1 MNSISTTYGAFVA
14 VLLVVSVLTS
24 TAGVGVV
31 AASVTTDP
39 GDHYYQQQESPDGN
53 TTETPTSTPTS
64 EGGDSANSDDSNT
77 TNDPSNWS
85 KARILSI
92 VDDQISRHS
101 TIDVDSM
108 ETWYLDNQDQFSD
121 VEQRYVEAWIDWYET
136 GEKPGEGLHPSLIT
150 EAENELQNAS
160 QNSQN
165 AYGLIDGS
173 NITAS
178 DLDREGTRITSD
190 VEVVAWSFDESDNAW
205 TGIIRVSGGTTE
217 SVQYVDFGSMAS
229 TGRYTAQS
237 VELEPGTHTIR
248 LPAGEFEGI
257 QLITLAS
264 GDTGVVLREIE
275 PPFLSDMR
283 SEYLWIVLV
292 SGSAGMAL
300 FALQWFL
307 GREQIFQRFRPAA
320 ALIAGQVER
329 ESLLNRF
336 TDSQKEPEEYDD
348 GLRGL
353 FQRYANIR
361 SVVVNAVK
369 LGAILYLVDMVGLI
383 ALPLPDIGDQAKLVI
398 GSILFAMI
406 FFGPALLKPILRAA
420 YNPSLEKIQVLD
432 ETGRKV
438 AGYWARKGTFS
449 EDYQYD
455 RYPPTRDTET
465 GDTAYLVQSINR
477 GEQRVEAAFDWQ
489 VETVEDIE
497 GIEREQVEYIN
508 GQLIGIDQIL
518 ADRKKAA
525 MVIKDMLT
533 EAKNGKQLR
542 SAFPFVRAR
551 TALDEAKN
559 IAIGLNR
566 AVSGDSVEAILDD
579 MIDSYES
586 KEDELEDQFAR
597 ETDLDGDLDD
607 YAGELTRGNRGG
619 DAEESADNAGDS
631 DE

>member
-1 MNSISTTYGAFVA
+1 MNSISTTYGALVA
-14 VLLVVSVLTS
+14 LLLVFGVLAS

-39 GDHYYQQQESPDGN
+39 GDHYYQQESPDGN

-77 TNDPSNWS
+77 TNDSSNWS

-150 EAENELQNAS
+150 EAENQLQNAS

-217 SVQYVDFGSMAS
+217 TVQYVDFGSMAS

-248 LPAGEFEGI
+248 LPAGQFRGT

-264 GDTGVVLREIE
+264 GDTGVVLKEVE

-283 SEYLWIVLV
+283 SEYLWYTLI
-292 SGSAGMAL
+292 SGTIGMA
-300 FALQWFL
+300 FFSLQWFL

-336 TDSQKEPEEYDD
+336 TDSQQEPEEYDD

-361 SVVVNAVK
+361 SVVVNGVK
-369 LGAILYLVDMVGLI
+369 LGAILYLVDMIGLI

-406 FFGPALLKPILRAA
+406 FAGPALLKPVLRAA
-420 YNPSLEKIQVLD
+420 YNPTLEKIQVLD

-438 AGYWARKGTFS
+438 AGYWARKGTFA
-449 EDYQYD
+449 EDYEYD
-455 RYPPTRDTET
+455 KYPPTRDTET
-465 GDTAYLVQSINR
+465 GDTAYLVQEIDR

-489 VETVEDIE
+489 VDQLESVD
-497 GIEREQVEYIN
+497 GIDSGEVDYIS
-508 GQLIGIDQIL
+508 GQTIGIDQIL
-518 ADRKKAA
+518 SDRKKAA
-525 MVIKDMLT
+525 IVLKDMLT

-542 SAFPFVRAR
+542 KAFPFVRAKI
-551 TALDEAKN
+551 ALEEAKDV
-559 IAIGLNR
+559 AIGINR
-566 AVSGDSVEAILDD
+566 AVSGGSVEAILSD
-579 MIDSYES
+579 MVDSYES
-586 KEDELEDQFAR
+586 KEDQLEDRFAR
-597 ETDLDGDLDD
+597 ETDLSGDLDEFEEELE
-607 YAGELTRGNRGG
+607 GENPGSDG
-619 DAEESADNAGDS
+619 DKPGEV